1 MDQPLHNYMRPGI
14 VQRLAFPGSRS
25 DPVAFVRSVETI
37 ADDDFFTAIEIGAI
51 PDDGLRRT
59 TVEILR
65 ASRLSVVYEAHPT
78 LQEAT
83 LDMNSRDPARRAR
96 AVEAGK
102 KSIDEALQ
110 VGAERLNVASGPDP
124 GAAAREEGSDA
135 LFDSLCELA
144 GYAAAPGGP
153 TLSLVP
159 FPRGE
164 GGSLIGPTAEAV
176 GLVRLIREVYPG
188 VGLTLDTS
196 HLILMREDTATALAL
211 AAPYLGQI
219 HLANVVP
226 AAGDQAPPFGVVGGS
241 LDVPQLVETL
251 LALFRVG
258 FLGAGR
264 RPLMCFRVAPQ
275 AGERPEW
282 VIAGA
287 KRTLIEAWARL

>member
-14 VQRLAFPGSRS
+14 VQRLAFPGSNA
-25 DPVAFVRSVETI
+25 DPAAFVRSVETI
-37 ADDDFFTAIEIGAI
+37 ADDAFFMAVEIGAV
-51 PDDGLRRT
+51 PDAGLRAQT
-59 TVEILR
+59 IEILR
-65 ASRLSVVYEAHPT
+65 ASRLSVVYEAHPR
-78 LQEAT
+78 LREAA
-83 LDMNSRDPARRAR
+83 LDINSLDSARRAA

-102 KSIDEALQ
+102 RSIDEAAQ
-110 VGAERLNVASGPDP
+110 IGAERLNVASGPDP
-124 GAAAREEGSDA
+124 GAAAREDGAAA
-135 LFDSLCELA
+135 LVDSLCELA
-144 GYAAAPGGP
+144 AYAASVGGP

-159 FPRGE
+159 FPRDAGE
-164 GGSLIGPTAEAV
+164 SLIGPTAEAV
-176 GLVRLIREVYPG
+176 TVVRLVREVYPD

-196 HLILMREDTATALAL
+196 HMVLMHEGASTALAA
-211 AAPYLGQI
+211 AAPYLGQM

-226 AAGDQAPPFGVVGGS
+226 AAGNRAPPFGVVGGS

-264 RPLMCFRVAPQ
+264 RPLVCFRVAPQ

-287 KRTLIEAWARL
+287 KRTLVEAWARL